1 MDIID
6 GVFLNAG
13 DVNLY
18 LKVIGEGFPPVV
30 IEPAI
35 GGLSVEWYYI
45 QKELAKIT
53 TVVTYDR
60 AGYGDS
66 ASSKS
71 PRDSFNIANQLFNLL
86 FNSDVEHPYILLGH
100 SEGGLYVQHFAKMFQ
115 HYVAGVILV
124 DSLFPEYFALET
136 EDFPDYYEI
145 ASYKTRVANLQRV
158 AELDNETFSK
168 RITPLLNELYAN
180 FPDEYRVP
188 IIAYQSDKRFFETIV
203 KEMNELKKSI
213 DEIKEHKTF
222 PNVPLYVVSHDPKVM
237 ENLSIQIGISS
248 EEAKRIEEFWLENQL
263 KLSQLS
269 SRGRLFIAENSDRN
283 IHYSNP
289 TFLLEVVKK
298 MVEEIR
304 NEEVS

>member
-1 MDIID
+1 MDVID
-6 GVFLNAG
+6 GIFLNAG

-18 LKVIGEGFPPVV
+18 LKVLGEGNPPVV

-35 GGLSVEWYYI
+35 GGLSVEWYYF
-45 QKELAKIT
+45 QKELSKIT

-66 ASSKS
+66 PSSKL
-71 PRDSFNIANQLFNLL
+71 PRNSFNIANQLFNLL

-100 SEGGLYVQHFAKMFQ
+100 SEGGLYVQHFASMFQ

-124 DSLFPEYFALET
+124 DSLFTEYFALET
-136 EDFPDYYEI
+136 EDFPEYNEI
-145 ASYKTRVANLQRV
+145 ASYNTRMKNLQRLT
-158 AELDNETFSK
+158 ELDKETFSK

-188 IIAYQSDKRFFETIV
+188 IITYQSEKRFFETII
-203 KEMNELKKSI
+203 KEMNELRSSI
-213 DEIKEHKTF
+213 EEMKEQKNF

-237 ENLSIQIGISS
+237 ENLSVEIGISS
-248 EEAKRIEEFWLENQL
+248 DEAKRIEEFWLEKQYN
-263 KLSQLS
+263 LSQLS
-269 SRGRLFIAENSDRN
+269 PKGRLFIAENSDRN

-289 TFLLEVVKK
+289 TFLLEITKK

-304 NEEVS
+304 KEES